1 MADRDQP
8 TAGDYVWLAYSIFFF
23 IEPIVRNNTRYW
35 ILNALIYA
43 LFLAVYIAA
52 VQTRHH
58 TRKLTLIASM
68 ALIGLAAFPFNAG
81 ASCFLTFSTAILPF
95 TIESSAIII
104 AAVVVSSLAAC
115 AEGLYFHI
123 EWPNYAI
130 AVLMMIIVT
139 TSNIFIAQKKRATD
153 RLLQAQEEN
162 QRLAALA
169 ERERIARDMHDVL
182 GHTLSVI
189 VLKAELARRLLEPA
203 TGIPQPRR
211 RRGRRHRIH
220 RPQGPRRGPQRHHR
234 LPLRGPRR
242 RARTRPPH
250 PPHRRHHPQP
260 RHLPPTLQPSP
271 SPPPRRPS
279 SHSPSAKP
287 SPTSFA
293 TPAPP
298 PASCASASPPTAST
312 LSSLKTTAPAPSPA
326 RATASAA
333 CASASSPSAAAS
345 ASHSG
350 RAPGPRPGTA
360 LLIELPSTLRPRAKS

>member
-203 TGIPQPRR
+203 TGTSLAAATEIADIESTARKALAEVRNAITGYRSEGLAAELDLARR
-211 RRGRRHRIH
+211 
-220 RPQGPRRGPQRHHR
+220 
-234 LPLRGPRR
+234 
-242 RARTRPPH
+242 
-250 PPHRRHHPQP
+250 
-260 RHLPPTLQPSP
+260 TLHTAAITLNLDTSL
-271 SPPPRRPS
+271 
-279 SHSPSAKP
+279 HPSALAL
-287 SPTSFA
+287 SA
-293 TPAPP
+293 TEETVLSLAVREAVTNIVRHAH
-298 PASCASASPPTAST
+298 ASSCLMRLSLTPDGFHALLVEDDGAST
-312 LSSLKTTAPAPSPA
+312 LAREGNGLRGMRERVQSLGG
-326 RATASAA
+326 RFRI
-333 CASASSPSAAAS
+333 
-345 ASHSG
+345 HSG
-350 RAPGPRPGTA
+350 GSDLPGTA
-360 LLIELPSTLRPRAKS
+360 LLIELPSTLRPQAKS